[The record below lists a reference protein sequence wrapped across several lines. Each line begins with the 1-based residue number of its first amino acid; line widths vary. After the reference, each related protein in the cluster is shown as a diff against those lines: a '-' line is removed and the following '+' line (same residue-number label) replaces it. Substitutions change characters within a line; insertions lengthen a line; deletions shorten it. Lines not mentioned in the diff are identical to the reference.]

1 MKLPPPTLSIKGKS
15 RGRKKGATNY
25 KKIDAKT
32 RENQYGVVFTV
43 EEQKE
48 LRKLVAST
56 NKKGKRLEKQH
67 RELVVMRY
75 GKPELD
81 AEGNTLNLHDTKGRL
96 IKDDGRAWF
105 RRANFST
112 DMHQFK
118 TRKDLEK
125 HMARLRSFTSR
136 GWEKEKQQ
144 LMMDNYFTALENVFN
159 PSQVEALIE
168 HIKTIP
174 HQKCYEILMGDD
186 YADFSYVYQGDGKD
200 EARLINICRA
210 WGMNVFE

>member
-1 MKLPPPTLSIKGKS
+1 MKLPPPTLSVKGNS

-32 RENQYGVVFTV
+32 RENQFGVVFSV

-48 LRKLVAST
+48 LRKLVASA

-67 RELVVMRY
+67 RELVVMRN

-81 AEGNTLNLHDTKGRL
+81 DDGNTINLHQTKGRL

-118 TRKDLEK
+118 SRKDLEN

-144 LMMDNYFTALENVFN
+144 LMMDNYFTALESVFN
-159 PSQVEALIE
+159 PSQVQELIE

-174 HQKCYEILMGDD
+174 HKRCYEIIMGDEF
-186 YADFSYVYQGDGKD
+186 AHFSYVYQGDGKD
-200 EARLINICRA
+200 EARLNNIFRA
-210 WGMNVFE
+210 WGLNVTE